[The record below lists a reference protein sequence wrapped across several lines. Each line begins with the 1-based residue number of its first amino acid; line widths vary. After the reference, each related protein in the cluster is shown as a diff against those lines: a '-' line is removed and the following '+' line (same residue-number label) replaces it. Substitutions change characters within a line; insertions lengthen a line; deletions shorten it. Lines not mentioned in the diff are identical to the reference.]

1 MRARCERHGLALGPG
16 GCLLCRREQA
26 QPGLDEPASAAA
38 PVATSASPAA
48 AAAVSAAAAT
58 PSGAAGPAAT
68 FAAAPTLAAD
78 PAPAAPATVTDA
90 PQSRRLSIR
99 IPPVALL
106 LPLAAAGLVWFVTLL
121 PAPPSSSARP
131 AEPVAAPAEL
141 VAPGHDPAVPER
153 VPAAGSADSEDPAA
167 AEEPPTAPVPP
178 TAELVRLRQRA
189 QQAAARAQQLSDARE
204 RAKVVLYQTE
214 RCPHCSEAHAYF
226 VAHGIHAEERDIDKD
241 PRARA
246 RQRKLNPR
254 GSLPTIEVDGQV
266 LAGFDAVRL
275 ERALDR
281 AGRARLRRGR

>member
-1 MRARCERHGLALGPG
+1 
-16 GCLLCRREQA
+16 LCRREQA
-26 QPGLDEPASAAA
+26 LPGLDEAASAAA
-38 PVATSASPAA
+38 QAVSASPAA
-48 AAAVSAAAAT
+48 A
-58 PSGAAGPAAT
+58 GPAAA
-68 FAAAPTLAAD
+68 FVAAPTLAAD

-106 LPLAAAGLVWFVTLL
+106 LPLAAAGLFWFLTLL
-121 PAPPSSSARP
+121 PAPPAGSTRS
-131 AEPVAAPAEL
+131 AEPVAASAEI
-141 VAPGHDPAVPER
+141 APGHDLSAPER
-153 VPAAGSADSEDPAA
+153 VPTAGSADNEDPAA
-167 AEEPPTAPVPP
+167 DAQPPAAPGPP
-178 TAELVRLRQRA
+178 TAELVRLRERA

-241 PRARA
+241 PQARA
-246 RQRKLNPR
+246 RHRKLNPR

-266 LAGFDAVRL
+266 LAGFDAARL